1 MLLKKLI
8 KKSEE
13 LKKKVAQ
20 AKLKKLK
27 IVHCHGVFDL
37 FHAGHV
43 SYLQEAKKYGDILLV
58 TLTEDKFVKKGPGR
72 PFFKSIDRANV
83 ISSLSCVDYVYIN
96 HAYDAVNLIK
106 LIKPD
111 FYIKGPDYKKNT
123 EDITNKIK
131 DEKLIT
137 KKYGGK
143 IAFTSQET
151 FSSSKIIN
159 KSDLVFNFAQRK
171 YLKKLGKKNLDK
183 YLDSILSKISKK
195 KILLVGEAIIDNY
208 NFCEGLGKSGK
219 ESVLI
224 VRDLY
229 ENKYIGGVL
238 SMANYLAE
246 FCKEV
251 QIISYLGK
259 KKEYLNFINKNL
271 NKKVKF
277 DYIIKKDSSTII
289 KKRFYDLRDRK
300 KLFGS
305 YLVNDTALDEV
316 SEKILLKK
324 ITKSKSNK
332 NAIIVADFGH
342 GLISIKTAR
351 FISKQKNFFGLNAQ
365 VNSSTVGYNNIS
377 KYLNPKCV
385 VINATELRQEL
396 KERDGD
402 LNILARKLKRIIK
415 AKYLVV
421 TMGRA
426 GAMMLDENDK
436 TIICPAFAFDIVDK
450 IGAGDTLFAYLNLFL
465 LAGCDKELSL
475 FIASIAAAENTGT
488 YANNNILSKINLKKS
503 IHYLLK

>member
-111 FYIKGPDYKKNT
+111 FYIKGPDYKKNS

-259 KKEYLNFINKNL
+259 KEYLNFINKNL
-271 NKKVKF
+271 NKRVKF

-342 GLISIKTAR
+342 GLISLKTAR